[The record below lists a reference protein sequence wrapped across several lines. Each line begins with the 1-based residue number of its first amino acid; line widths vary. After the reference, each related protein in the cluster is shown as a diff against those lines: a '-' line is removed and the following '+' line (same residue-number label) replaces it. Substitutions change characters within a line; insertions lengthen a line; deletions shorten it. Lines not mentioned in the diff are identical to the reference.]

1 VTAPDIGGDSHPL
14 ANVVA
19 SDSPSNSFD
28 GSRKLMTENN
38 LLAWL
43 EFTMTMLQDPEI
55 RAADA
60 GRPDPHQY
68 FVFLNFRNQDIF

>member
-1 VTAPDIGGDSHPL
+1 L
-14 ANVVA
+14 
-19 SDSPSNSFD
+19 DSPSNSFD

-60 GRPDPHQY
+60 
-68 FVFLNFRNQDIF
+68 